1 MFYEAWGPLL
11 ERADQV
17 LRLDVR
23 EHVADPLA
31 RARLDA
37 VALLLSDLG
46 AMWPRLFE
54 ALSTETACLARA
66 LGTSPPEATC
76 GPDPLQAYRELVGAV
91 NHRAEQARRLP
102 AEQRRDTL
110 AVLREGTIAAA
121 RAQAELVEAAASRT
135 ADRPGRRI

>member
-1 MFYEAWGPLL
+1 MFYEAFGPLL

-23 EHVADPLA
+23 EHVTDPVA

-66 LGTSPPEATC
+66 LGAPSPAPAA
-76 GPDPLQAYRELVGAV
+76 GRDPLQEYREVVGAI
-91 NHRAEQARRLP
+91 NRRAEQARRLP
-102 AEQRRDTL
+102 AQERRDAL
-110 AVLREGTIAAA
+110 AALREATIAAA
-121 RAQAELVEAAASRT
+121 RAQAELVEEAASRA